1 MRQVSGMQRRS
12 GQGNPP
18 GKSLLATASAAI
30 RGITVKNSFR
40 REVVICWGFESSTW
54 YMNACCTRS

>member
-1 MRQVSGMQRRS
+1 MRHVSGMQRRS

-40 REVVICWGFESSTW
+40 REVVIC
-54 YMNACCTRS
+54 